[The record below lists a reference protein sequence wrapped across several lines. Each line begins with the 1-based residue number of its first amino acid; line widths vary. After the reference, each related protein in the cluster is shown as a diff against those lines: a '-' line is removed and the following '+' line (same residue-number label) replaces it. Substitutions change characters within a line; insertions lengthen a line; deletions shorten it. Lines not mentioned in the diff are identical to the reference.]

1 MSAAVEITC
10 GRRSPAQLRGL
21 AVKCGH
27 PAVVRRLLA
36 IAMVLEG
43 ASRLVAARRTGMD
56 RQTLRDWAH
65 RYNEEGVAAWR
76 RARPPG
82 RPPN

>member
-1 MSAAVEITC
+1 MSAAVEITH
-10 GRRSPAQLRGL
+10 GRHSPAELRGL
-21 AVKCGH
+21 AVKCGD

-43 ASRLVAARRTGMD
+43 ASRLEAARQTGMD

-65 RYNEEGVAAWR
+65 RYNEEPLAKLFLNAT
-76 RARPPG
+76 
-82 RPPN
+82 PN